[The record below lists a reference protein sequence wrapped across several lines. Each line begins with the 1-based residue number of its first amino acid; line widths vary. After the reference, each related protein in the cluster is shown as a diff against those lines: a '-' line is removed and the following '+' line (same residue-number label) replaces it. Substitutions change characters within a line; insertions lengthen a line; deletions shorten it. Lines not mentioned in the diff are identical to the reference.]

1 MTGDNN
7 ICYVALHYPA
17 CRSHFKKNLILKDVV
32 EKVIFTS
39 FGRDCMS
46 CFLSV
51 MAVILCFVPLN

>member
-1 MTGDNN
+1 MLPYITQL
-7 ICYVALHYPA
+7 AA
-17 CRSHFKKNLILKDVV
+17 HFKKNLILKDVV

-46 CFLSV
+46 CFLSA